1 MWLDDEKIVFKDN
14 FQKKVVFKFQKEIL
28 NVLILTVLI
37 LIQLKL
43 STNNFQKKVLIGR
56 SRRRDNDFQKK
67 LLIAG
72 VKWHR

>member
-43 STNNFQKKVLIGR
+43 STNNFQKKVLIGQEEITTF
-56 SRRRDNDFQKK
+56 RRNY
-67 LLIAG
+67 
-72 VKWHR
+72 